1 MIVLIRKQG
10 TKCDKCVT
18 NNIYINVYHFITDK
32 MLSNVSYFS
41 WVAAIWCTLSVGNE
55 YDENGISTKRTVNI
69 LVYAENSKG
78 RSAKV
83 TVAEEIKMP
92 HKQRQSKGD
101 VYCVEFYTI
110 VFWNDTE

>member
-1 MIVLIRKQG
+1 MKKSGATSILQNITRKVPVF
-10 TKCDKCVT
+10 K
-18 NNIYINVYHFITDK
+18 
-32 MLSNVSYFS
+32 L
-41 WVAAIWCTLSVGNE
+41 
-55 YDENGISTKRTVNI
+55 NGISTKRPVNI

-101 VYCVEFYTI
+101 L
-110 VFWNDTE
+110 